1 MIPFL
6 RLIRIKNL
14 LAILIAMLGVAYFL
28 HKQNPYEVIDF
39 DAFHYGLLIFSTL
52 IIAAAGH
59 IINDYFDLKADR
71 INKPEALVL
80 TKYLNKRWAILANW
94 ILNFLGFFIAVIL
107 SWHYHTLLFV
117 FVHLLSINLLWFY
130 SAYWKRKLV
139 LGAAVLA
146 ALPGLVLFLSSWFF
160 QVLNERNVPFSPY
173 QESTWSTYLDYR
185 FIYFVAICAFFINL
199 SREIV
204 KDIRDIPGDSII
216 DAHTIPRKIG
226 SQKATLLA
234 LLVLQMPA
242 VFFIIL
248 KLISDFSLPSLY
260 TSAVLGLL
268 EFLFLLGL
276 AAYFLAP
283 TLLEKWLRLLPTI
296 ALILGLTCLYF

>member
-71 INKPEALVL
+71 INKPEALIL
-80 TKYLNKRWAILANW
+80 TKYMNKRWAILANL
-94 ILNFLGFFIAVIL
+94 ILNFLGFFMAIIL

-260 TSAVLGLL
+260 TSVVLGLL

-276 AAYFLAP
+276 TAYYLAP
-283 TLLEKWLRLLPTI
+283 TLLEKWLRLLATL

>member
-80 TKYLNKRWAILANW
+80 TKYMNKRWAILANW

-139 LGAAVLA
+139 LGTAVLA

-248 KLISDFSLPSLY
+248 KLISDFSLPSVY
-260 TSAVLGLL
+260 TSAILGLL
-268 EFLFLLGL
+268 EGLFLLGL
-276 AAYFLAP
+276 VAYYLSP
-283 TLLEKWLRLLPTI
+283 TLLEKWLRLLPTL

>member
-6 RLIRIKNL
+6 RLIRVKNL
-14 LAILIAMLGVAYFL
+14 LAILFAMLGVAYFL
-28 HKQNPYEVIDF
+28 HNQNPYVVIDF
-39 DAFHYGLLIFSTL
+39 HPFHYGLLICSTL

-71 INKPEALVL
+71 INKPDALVL
-80 TKYLNKRWAILANW
+80 TKYMAKRWAILANW
-94 ILNFLGFFIAVIL
+94 ILNILGFLMAVIL
-107 SWHYHTLLFV
+107 SWHYDTLLFV

-139 LGAAVLA
+139 LGIVILA

-160 QVLNERNVPFSPY
+160 QVLNERQSSFSSY
-173 QESTWSTYLDYR
+173 RADTWSTFLDYR

-199 SREIV
+199 SREII
-204 KDIRDIPGDSII
+204 KDIHDIPGDSII
-216 DAHTIPRKIG
+216 DAHTIPRRIG

-234 LLVLQMPA
+234 LMILQLPA
-242 VFFIIL
+242 LFFLLL
-248 KLISDFSLPSLY
+248 KLISDFSLPSYY
-260 TSAVLGLL
+260 TTIVLSLL
-268 EFLFLLGL
+268 EGLFLIGFS
-276 AAYFLAP
+276 AYFLAP
-283 TLLEKWLRLLPTI
+283 NVLAKFLRWLPTI

>member
-14 LAILIAMLGVAYFL
+14 MAILIAMLGVAYFL

-80 TKYLNKRWAILANW
+80 TKYMNKRWAILANW

-204 KDIRDIPGDSII
+204 KDIRDIPGDCVI

-226 SQKATLLA
+226 SKKATLLA

-248 KLISDFSLPSLY
+248 KLISDFSLPSEY
-260 TSAVLGLL
+260 TSAILGLL
-268 EFLFLLGL
+268 EGLFLLGL
-276 AAYFLAP
+276 VAYFFAP
-283 TLLEKWLRLLPTI
+283 TLLEKWLRLLPTL

>member
-71 INKPEALVL
+71 INKPEALIL
-80 TKYLNKRWAILANW
+80 TKYMNKRWAILANL
-94 ILNFLGFFIAVIL
+94 ILNFLGFFMAIIL

-260 TSAVLGLL
+260 TSVVLGLL

-276 AAYFLAP
+276 TAYYLAP
-283 TLLEKWLRLLPTI
+283 TLLEKLLRLLPTL

>member
-14 LAILIAMLGVAYFL
+14 MAILIAMLGVAYFL

-80 TKYLNKRWAILANW
+80 TKYMNKRWAILANW

-204 KDIRDIPGDSII
+204 KDIRDIPGDSVI

-248 KLISDFSLPSLY
+248 KLISDFSLPSVY
-260 TSAVLGLL
+260 TSAILCLL
-268 EFLFLLGL
+268 EGLFLLGL
-276 AAYFLAP
+276 VAYFLAP
-283 TLLEKWLRLLPTI
+283 TLLEKWLRLLPTL

>member
-39 DAFHYGLLIFSTL
+39 DAFHFGLLIFSTL
-52 IIAAAGH
+52 IIAAAGN

-80 TKYLNKRWAILANW
+80 TKYMNKRWAILANW
-94 ILNFLGFFIAVIL
+94 ILNFLGFFIAIII
-107 SWHYHTLLFV
+107 SWHYHTLLFI

-139 LGAAVLA
+139 LGTAVLA
-146 ALPGLVLFLSSWFF
+146 ALPGLVLFLSSWFI

-216 DAHTIPRKIG
+216 EAHTIPRKIG

-260 TSAVLGLL
+260 NSVVLGLL
-268 EFLFLLGL
+268 ELLFLLGL
-276 AAYFLAP
+276 TTYYLAP
-283 TLLEKWLRLLPTI
+283 TLLEKWLRLLPTL

>member
-28 HKQNPYEVIDF
+28 HKQNPYVVIDF

-80 TKYLNKRWAILANW
+80 TKYMNKRWAILANW

-139 LGAAVLA
+139 LGTAVLA

-248 KLISDFSLPSLY
+248 KLISDFSLPSVY
-260 TSAVLGLL
+260 TSAILGLL
-268 EFLFLLGL
+268 EGLFLLGL
-276 AAYFLAP
+276 VAYYLAP
-283 TLLEKWLRLLPTI
+283 TLLEKWLRLLPTL

>member
-1 MIPFL
+1 
-6 RLIRIKNL
+6 
-14 LAILIAMLGVAYFL
+14 
-28 HKQNPYEVIDF
+28 
-39 DAFHYGLLIFSTL
+39 
-52 IIAAAGH
+52 
-59 IINDYFDLKADR
+59 
-71 INKPEALVL
+71 
-80 TKYLNKRWAILANW
+80 
-94 ILNFLGFFIAVIL
+94 
-107 SWHYHTLLFV
+107 
-117 FVHLLSINLLWFY
+117 VHLLSINLLWFY

-139 LGAAVLA
+139 LGTAVLA
-146 ALPGLVLFLSSWFF
+146 ALPGLVLFLSSWFI

-216 DAHTIPRKIG
+216 EAHTIPRKID

-260 TSAVLGLL
+260 TSVVLGLL

-276 AAYFLAP
+276 TAYYLAP
-283 TLLEKWLRLLPTI
+283 TLLEKWLRLLPTL

>member
-14 LAILIAMLGVAYFL
+14 MAILIAMLGVGYFL

-39 DAFHYGLLIFSTL
+39 DAFHYGLLILSTL

-80 TKYLNKRWAILANW
+80 TKYMNKRWAILANW

-139 LGAAVLA
+139 LGTAVLA

-199 SREIV
+199 SREII
-204 KDIRDIPGDSII
+204 KDIRDIPGDSVI

-242 VFFIIL
+242 VFFMIL

-260 TSAVLGLL
+260 TSAILCLLEGLFILGLV
-268 EFLFLLGL
+268 
-276 AAYFLAP
+276 AYFLAP
-283 TLLEKWLRLLPTI
+283 TLLEKWLRLLPTL

>member
-71 INKPEALVL
+71 INKPEALIL
-80 TKYLNKRWAILANW
+80 TKYMNKRWAILANW
-94 ILNFLGFFIAVIL
+94 ILNFLGFFMAIIL

-160 QVLNERNVPFSPY
+160 QVLNERIVPFSPY

-260 TSAVLGLL
+260 TSVVLGLL

-276 AAYFLAP
+276 TAYYLAP
-283 TLLEKWLRLLPTI
+283 TLLEKWLRLLPTL

>member
-1 MIPFL
+1 M
-6 RLIRIKNL
+6 
-14 LAILIAMLGVAYFL
+14 
-28 HKQNPYEVIDF
+28 
-39 DAFHYGLLIFSTL
+39 
-52 IIAAAGH
+52 
-59 IINDYFDLKADR
+59 
-71 INKPEALVL
+71 
-80 TKYLNKRWAILANW
+80 NKRWAILANW

-130 SAYWKRKLV
+130 SAFWKRKLV

-260 TSAVLGLL
+260 TSVVLGLL

-276 AAYFLAP
+276 ATYFLAP
-283 TLLEKWLRLLPTI
+283 TLLEKWLRLLPTL
-296 ALILGLTCLYF
+296 ALIFGLTCLYF

>member
-14 LAILIAMLGVAYFL
+14 MAILIAMLGVAYFL

-80 TKYLNKRWAILANW
+80 TKYMNKRWAILANW

-204 KDIRDIPGDSII
+204 KDIRDIPGDSVI

-248 KLISDFSLPSLY
+248 KLISDFSLPSVY
-260 TSAVLGLL
+260 TSAILVLL
-268 EFLFLLGL
+268 EGLFLLGL
-276 AAYFLAP
+276 VAYFLAP
-283 TLLEKWLRLLPTI
+283 TLLEKWLRLLPTL

>member
-28 HKQNPYEVIDF
+28 HEQNPYKVIDF
-39 DAFHYGLLIFSTL
+39 HPFHYGLLICSTL

-71 INKPEALVL
+71 INKPDALVL
-80 TKYLNKRWAILANW
+80 TKYMEKRWAILANW
-94 ILNFLGFFIAVIL
+94 ILNILGFMMAVII
-107 SWHYHTLLFV
+107 SWHYDTLIFV

-139 LGAAVLA
+139 LGIVILA

-160 QVLNERNVPFSPY
+160 QVLNEHQSSFSSY
-173 QESTWSTYLDYR
+173 QEETWSTFLDYR

-199 SREIV
+199 SREII
-204 KDIRDIPGDSII
+204 KDIHDIPGDSLI
-216 DAHTIPRKIG
+216 DAPTIPRKIG
-226 SQKATLLA
+226 IQKATLLA
-234 LLVLQMPA
+234 L
-242 VFFIIL
+242 IIL
-248 KLISDFSLPSLY
+248 QLPALFFLILQLISDFSLPSLY
-260 TSAVLGLL
+260 TSVVLSLL
-268 EFLFLLGL
+268 EVLFLLGFG
-276 AAYFLAP
+276 AYYLAP
-283 TLLEKWLRLLPTI
+283 NILAKYFRLLPTI

>member
-39 DAFHYGLLIFSTL
+39 DAFYYGLLIFSTL

-80 TKYLNKRWAILANW
+80 TKYMNKRWAILANW
-94 ILNFLGFFIAVIL
+94 ILNFLGFFMAIIL

-139 LGAAVLA
+139 LGTAVLA

-204 KDIRDIPGDSII
+204 KDIRDIPGDSVI

-226 SQKATLLA
+226 SKKATLLA

-260 TSAVLGLL
+260 TSVVLGLL
-268 EFLFLLGL
+268 EGLFLLGL
-276 AAYFLAP
+276 VAYYLAP
-283 TLLEKWLRLLPTI
+283 TLLEKWLRLLPTL